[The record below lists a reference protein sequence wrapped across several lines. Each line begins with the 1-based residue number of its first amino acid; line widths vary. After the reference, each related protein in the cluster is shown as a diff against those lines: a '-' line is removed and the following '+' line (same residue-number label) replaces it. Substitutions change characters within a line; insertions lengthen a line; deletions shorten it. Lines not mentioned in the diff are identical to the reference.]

1 MEAGSARDDR
11 RPIAFLV
18 GGAATAVVS
27 VVLAGAAGGPYLAL
41 DELSP
46 WLVTFAIG
54 LFCALF
60 ATPFA
65 IHQRLGGALEAD
77 ARWERAVLWWAAVAL
92 GVLGAGRADAACRA
106 ASTPS
111 TLGGAIALV
120 AGHRGGSGARDAGRL
135 AAQRLT
141 AAAGLDRLD

>member
-46 WLVTFAIG
+46 WLVTFAVG

-65 IHQRLGGALEAD
+65 IHQRLGGALEDD
-77 ARWERAVLWWAAVAL
+77 ARWERAVLWWAAVTL
-92 GVLGAGRADAACRA
+92 GVLALAVLIGLPSGFDAE
-106 ASTPS
+106 
-111 TLGGAIALV
+111 TLGGSIALV
-120 AGHRGGSGARDAGRL
+120 AGTEAVLVL
-135 AAQRLT
+135 ATLVVWLL
-141 AAAGLDRLD
+141 GN